1 MSFQGLLIA
10 LNSLIDIHDELLQL
24 ARDKV
29 TIVVQNDVD
38 ALMALTAKETRLI
51 ARLEDSFREMGS
63 SAAGSWKEIGLTAR
77 PGSRLSDLIQAVPR
91 ADHKTELRA
100 LTAKL
105 KERHNELKVI
115 NERNQLLI
123 QQSLELIRYELDL
136 IAGPSEQEITYA
148 PTSAGQGYVGGASR
162 RSFDTRA

>member
-1 MSFQGLLIA
+1 
-10 LNSLIDIHDELLQL
+10 
-24 ARDKV
+24 
-29 TIVVQNDVD
+29 
-38 ALMALTAKETRLI
+38 
-51 ARLEDSFREMGS
+51 
-63 SAAGSWKEIGLTAR
+63 
-77 PGSRLSDLIQAVPR
+77 
-91 ADHKTELRA
+91 
-100 LTAKL
+100 
-105 KERHNELKVI
+105 HNELKVI